1 MTDVNPYAAP
11 KAAVED
17 VKPAAGELASLWER
31 FAAAFVDF
39 LCFGLAGMI
48 GGIVFGFATASGG
61 SVSGPIAVMTVPIL
75 LMSLINLWMLHRYRA
90 SVGKRALGIRIV
102 RSDGSESGLAR
113 ILFMRGLPQWLIAAA
128 GNVVPPVHLLTLADV
143 AFVFGRTR
151 QCVHDRIADTIVVKA
166 G

>member
-17 VKPAAGELASLWER
+17 VQPARGELASLWER
-31 FAAAFVDF
+31 FAAAFVDV
-39 LCFGLAGMI
+39 LCFALAGMA
-48 GGIVFGFATASGG
+48 GAVVFGFSAAGGLSGG
-61 SVSGPIAVMTVPIL
+61 PLAMMTVPVL
-75 LMSLINLWMLHRYRA
+75 LMGAIDLWMLHRYRA
-90 SVGKRALGIRIV
+90 SVGKRVLRIRIV

-113 ILFMRGLPQWLIAAA
+113 IVFLRGLPQWLIGLA
-128 GNVVPPVHLLTLADV
+128 GNVMPLLHLLSLADV
-143 AFVFGRTR
+143 AFIFGRTR